1 VFPRGLKTNIAL
13 YLAILLLLAMVSI
26 DFVMVMMVQ
35 RDMIRFEITRGNLIL
50 SAIETKM
57 NTFSRFEDNTEHSS
71 TLDDLDRMIAEE
83 GFSCTLILDGN
94 NRPIYSDSRRCPFK
108 DELESFTR
116 QAIASGKQA
125 TRFLG
130 TTWGVFWKQSQNL
143 IVSSPLFR
151 EGNIIAGAS
160 IVLPLERIY
169 KIHRRSQRTLFI
181 YILVNTVI
189 LTFIGLYRLSML
201 TVKPL
206 NRLVKRAGE
215 YNDDDEIFF
224 MPEKEGN
231 EFNKLSKALN
241 NMLKS
246 ITEDKEKLR
255 RTVRSLEQANIDLK
269 QAQKDIIRAEK
280 LASVGR
286 LSSGIAHEIG
296 NPIGIVTGYFE
307 LLKQNDISD
316 NERKEFIGRAE
327 SEIGRIN
334 AIIRQLLDLSR
345 PSSEGLASV
354 SVHDVIDDIID
365 VFKLQ
370 PLMSDIRLQ
379 LLLSAEKDTVVADPN
394 QLRQVFL
401 NLVINAADAIS
412 SADNETDGK
421 LIVSS
426 EVIQGDSV
434 DSAAHPSMIKVM
446 FIDNGPGI
454 SEERIGSVFDPFYT
468 TKDPGKGT
476 GLGLSVCFMIVEGMG
491 GKIKATSKEGEGTT
505 MAVYLPLVPLEAEEG
520 EAD

>member
-1 VFPRGLKTNIAL
+1 
-13 YLAILLLLAMVSI
+13 
-26 DFVMVMMVQ
+26 
-35 RDMIRFEITRGNLIL
+35 
-50 SAIETKM
+50 
-57 NTFSRFEDNTEHSS
+57 
-71 TLDDLDRMIAEE
+71 MIAET
-83 GFSCTLILDGN
+83 GSSCTLILDGN
-94 NRPIYSDSRRCPFK
+94 NRPIYSGSRRCPFQ

-169 KIHRRSQRTLFI
+169 KIHRRSQHTLFI

-206 NRLVKRAGE
+206 NRLAKRAGE
-215 YNDDDEIFF
+215 YSDDDEIFF

-241 NMLKS
+241 NMLKN

-255 RTVRSLEQANIDLK
+255 QTVRSLEQANFDLK

-296 NPIGIVTGYFE
+296 NPIGIVLGYIE
-307 LLKQNDISD
+307 LLKKKDISD
-316 NERKEFIGRAE
+316 EERKEFIDRSE
-327 SEIGRIN
+327 SEINRIN
-334 AIIRQLLDLSR
+334 LIIRQLLDLSR
-345 PSSEGLASV
+345 PSTEGPEPV
-354 SVHDVIDDIID
+354 SVHDLIDDVID
-365 VFKLQ
+365 VLRPQ
-370 PLMSDIRLQ
+370 PVMSDVHFQ
-379 LLLSAEKDTVVADPN
+379 LDLSAHSDTVFVDSN
-394 QLRQVFL
+394 LLRQVFL
-401 NLVINAADAIS
+401 NLVMNALDAIS
-412 SADNETDGK
+412 SSEHEADK
-421 LIVSS
+421 KIIISS
-426 EVIQGDSV
+426 EVVEKKSV
-434 DSAAHPSMIKVM
+434 DSRDLSMIQIM

-454 SEERIGSVFDPFYT
+454 SDENIGNIFDPFYT
-468 TKDPGKGT
+468 TKEPGKGT
-476 GLGLSVCFMIVEGMG
+476 GLGLSVCFMIIEGMNG
-491 GKIKATSKEGEGTT
+491 EIKATSKEGEGTEI
-505 MAVYLPLVPLEAEEG
+505 AVYLPLISLEADRG
-520 EAD
+520 EIN

>member
-1 VFPRGLKTNIAL
+1 MGV
-13 YLAILLLLAMVSI
+13 ILFLAMISI
-26 DFVMVMMVQ
+26 DFIMVIMTQ
-35 RDMIRFEITRGNLIL
+35 QDMIRHEIAKGNQIL
-50 SAIETKM
+50 TTIEARI
-57 NTFSRFEDNTEHSS
+57 NNFSEKENIEKNSDE
-71 TLDDLDRMIAEE
+71 LDDIRIMINEA
-83 GFSCTLILDGN
+83 GFSCTLILDIDN
-94 NRPIYSDSRRCPFK
+94 NPVYIDDKNCVVH
-108 DELESFTR
+108 DDLVLFTK
-116 QAIASGKQA
+116 QAIESGKQ
-125 TRFLG
+125 TNRFLG
-130 TTWGVFWKQSQNL
+130 TTWGVFWKQRRHL
-143 IVSSPLFR
+143 ILSSPLFR
-151 EGNIIAGAS
+151 KGRIAAGATL
-160 IVLPLERIY
+160 VFPLEKIY
-169 KIHRRSQRTLFI
+169 EIHRRSQRILFL
-181 YILVNTVI
+181 YILANTII
-189 LTFIGLYRLSML
+189 LTLIGLYRLSISM
-201 TVKPL
+201 VKPL

-215 YNDDDEIFF
+215 YSDDDEIFF

-241 NMLKS
+241 NMLKN

-255 RTVRSLEQANIDLK
+255 QTVRSLEQANFDLK

-316 NERKEFIGRAE
+316 DERKEFIGRAE
-327 SEIGRIN
+327 SEIDRIN

-345 PSSEGLASV
+345 PSSEGLESV

-370 PLMSDIRLQ
+370 PLMSDIHLQ

-412 SADNETDGK
+412 SAGNKIDGK

-434 DSAAHPSMIKVM
+434 DPAAHPSMIKVM

-454 SEERIGSVFDPFYT
+454 SEERISSIFDPFYT
-468 TKDPGKGT
+468 TKEPGKGT

-520 EAD
+520 EVG